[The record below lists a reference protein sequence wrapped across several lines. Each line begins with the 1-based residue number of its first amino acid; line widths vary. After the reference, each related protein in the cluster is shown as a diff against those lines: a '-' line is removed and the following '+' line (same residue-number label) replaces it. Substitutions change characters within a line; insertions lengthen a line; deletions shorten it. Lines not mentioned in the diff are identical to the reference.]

1 MILKVQKDFENSI
14 KAEKN
19 LRKEN
24 EELVQQLEKALKAEK
39 ALREELSRY
48 YHINYSKFSP

>member
-1 MILKVQKDFENSI
+1 MILKVQKDLENSI

-48 YHINYSKFSP
+48 YLIN